1 MADETERE
9 VGADVTEEE
18 DVYLADFD
26 RGYKARA
33 KDEPFDGAQNDAWQE
48 GWQEADVDGEMP
60 EPQVDH

>member
-26 RGYKARA
+26 RGYKAKA
-33 KDEPFDGAQNDAWQE
+33 KANLSMKRRMTRGRRDGRKLT
-48 GWQEADVDGEMP
+48 
-60 EPQVDH
+60 